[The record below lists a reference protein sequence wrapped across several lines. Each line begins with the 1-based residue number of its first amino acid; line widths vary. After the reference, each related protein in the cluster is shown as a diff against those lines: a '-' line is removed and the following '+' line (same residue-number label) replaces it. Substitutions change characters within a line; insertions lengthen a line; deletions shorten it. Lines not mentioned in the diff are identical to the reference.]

1 MQEILQA
8 NTLPTCLFKDA
19 SNSFYVQTIDDLKP
33 ISQFNQGTDFIA
45 DAAGIIMNPANIIR
59 IKFNLMDTRHAN
71 DSPRIDWTTRSSF
84 HIEKLFHPSGEC
96 NFFFYLNSHDRRA
109 LSKNPHT
116 LIFTYK
122 TLYIMVSIP
131 IQITSSTS
139 DVIHNLYP
147 ERLTRAYCEDSRNV
161 HFYKINQGEQIPD
174 FVTARLYHQTI
185 TEPICQLLQELYT
198 RAAPDISV
206 VKIPFIYQINITER
220 SFKKIQ
226 INQHDVIPLYDLEAF
241 NQFNHDNRVDNCL
254 FTYMFFMFWIIC
266 NASTQYMIAR
276 NEFTMMFDFYLRR
289 PPESVG
295 YHYDST
301 EWSVVDNVG
310 LLYSMGDDEIKS
322 GPQLIPYGFDRP
334 FTPNMNANAYG
345 SLVQRGG
352 IIVFNNKHFTHTTPH
367 LASIINR
374 IPYQASYVKSNTD
387 RSQPVGTIVVT
398 PEAGMQLPDELKTR
412 LLQSSQ
418 SPRTFLRSWNLV
430 TLSDEQKANTQKKE
444 NGEYDFII
452 MYQGDVFDRIM
463 AEYTTMCEKWK
474 TDEKCDCIDV
484 TAYTAM
490 PKYPGYITGG
500 RMPIQKLAMPKTVN
514 VAAKSNSSSSKSN
527 SSSSKSNSSSS
538 KSNSSSSKS
547 SSSSSKSNSSKSLSH
562 NLKSP
567 IKMKKATSLS
577 SLSSK
582 YMITGLVKSNIMKI
596 KRIIENPSKSV
607 FIKNHK
613 HKPKYS
619 QSVSSKKKSASY
631 TSYTRKVKSI

>member
-1 MQEILQA
+1 MQVLEILQE
-8 NTLPTCLFKDA
+8 TLPTCLFKDS

-33 ISQFNQGTDFIA
+33 ISQFNQGTDYIA
-45 DAAGIIMNPANIIR
+45 GSGGGITMNPANIIR

-71 DSPRIDWTTRSSF
+71 DFPRIDWTTSSSI
-84 HIEKLFHPSGEC
+84 HIEKVFNPSGDC
-96 NFFFYLNSHDRRA
+96 NFFFYLNAHDRKA

-161 HFYKINQGEQIPD
+161 HFYKINQGNPIPD

-185 TEPICQLLQELYT
+185 TEPICQLLHELYT
-198 RAAPDISV
+198 GAAPDISV
-206 VKIPFIYQINITER
+206 VKIPFIYQINISER
-220 SFKKIQ
+220 SFKKIE
-226 INQHDVIPLYDLEAF
+226 IIQHDVIPLYPLDAF
-241 NQFNHDNRVDNCL
+241 NQLNHDNRVDNCL

-310 LLYSMGDDEIKS
+310 LLYSMGPDEIKS
-322 GPQLIPYGFDRP
+322 GPQLIPYGIERSDSLVSRSDL
-334 FTPNMNANAYG
+334 NANAYG

-352 IIVFNNKHFTHTTPH
+352 IIVFNNKHFTHSTPH
-367 LASIINR
+367 LESIINR
-374 IPYQASYVKSNTD
+374 RPYQAGYRISNTD
-387 RSQPVGTIVVT
+387 PSPIGTIVVT

-412 LLQSSQ
+412 LLQSSR

-430 TLSDEQKANTQKKE
+430 TLSDEQKANTRKKE

-452 MYQGDVFDRIM
+452 MFQGDAFVEM
-463 AEYTTMCEKWK
+463 MGQHTTMCEKWK

-484 TAYTAM
+484 SSYTAM

-514 VAAKSNSSSSKSN
+514 VAAKS

>member
-1 MQEILQA
+1 MQEILQED
-8 NTLPTCLFKDA
+8 TLPTCLFKDA

-33 ISQFNQGTDFIA
+33 ISQFTQGIDFIVSST
-45 DAAGIIMNPANIIR
+45 GSITMNPENLIR
-59 IKFNLMDTRHAN
+59 IKFSLMDTKHAN
-71 DSPRIDWTTRSSF
+71 DSPRIDWTTSSNT
-84 HIEKLFHPSGEC
+84 HIEKVFSPSNEC
-96 NFFFYLNSHDRRA
+96 NIYFYLNGRDRTA
-109 LSKNPHT
+109 VSKNPRT

-147 ERLTRAYCEDSRNV
+147 ERLTRAYCEDARNV
-161 HFYKINQGEQIPD
+161 HFYKINQGQIPD
-174 FVTARLYHQTI
+174 FVTARLYHQMV
-185 TEPICQLLQELYT
+185 TEPICGLLQELFT
-198 RAAPDISV
+198 ANPDTSA
-206 VKIPFIYQINITER
+206 VKIPFIYQINISER
-220 SFKKIQ
+220 CFRKIE
-226 INQHDVIPLYDLEAF
+226 IIQHDLAIPLYPLETF

-430 TLSDEQKANTQKKE
+430 TLSPDQLANLRKKE
-444 NGEYDFII
+444 NGELDFII
-452 MYQGDVFDRIM
+452 MYQGDGFSERMVQ
-463 AEYTTMCEKWK
+463 YTNMCEKWK
-474 TDEKCDCIDV
+474 ADEKCDCIDV
-484 TAYTAM
+484 STYDRM
-490 PKYPGYITGG
+490 PRYHGYITGG

-514 VAAKSNSSSSKSN
+514 VAAKSS